1 MPFERQLEELRRRK
15 ARALR
20 MGGEAKIS
28 RQHERGRLTA
38 RERIER
44 LLDGGSFMEVG
55 MLNHSDMPGMEDK
68 TPADSKIGGYGRIG
82 GRDVVVIANDF
93 TVLSATS
100 SRVAGQKEGQLR
112 HDAEQRGF
120 PVIYLGE
127 AGGAR
132 MPDIMGSKGL
142 ASYGGR
148 GVDQFVRSI
157 SRVRVTPMVSA
168 VMGDCY
174 GMPTWMACLADF
186 VVQVKG
192 SCMAVSGPR
201 VLEIAISETIAKEEL
216 GGWKVHAEIT
226 GMADAVA
233 EDDDDC
239 LRVIRRYLGYMPA
252 HSAEAPPDGEVSPG
266 SGGKMPEILTCL
278 PEERRRGYDMRRLVQ
293 CVVDEDSLFF
303 IKPFFGK
310 TVITALARVD
320 GRVVGVVAN
329 QPMFGGGAMDTD
341 GIDKVISF
349 FCLCDSF
356 NIPLILLHD
365 IPGFLVGRDAERR
378 RVAAK
383 VINFMQ
389 ALSLVTVPR
398 ISIVVRKTYG
408 QAYWNMGGT
417 GCATDFLAAWPTA
430 EMSFVDPEVAVNV
443 VYGGKEVK
451 EEEHETLLRRM
462 VEDAA
467 PYGAAGMH
475 YIHDVIDPRD
485 TREYIKR
492 ALDICRRSRN
502 RGIGEHKLAA
512 WPTKF

>member
-1 MPFERQLEELRRRK
+1 
-15 ARALR
+15 
-20 MGGEAKIS
+20 
-28 RQHERGRLTA
+28 
-38 RERIER
+38 
-44 LLDGGSFMEVG
+44 
-55 MLNHSDMPGMEDK
+55 
-68 TPADSKIGGYGRIG
+68 
-82 GRDVVVIANDF
+82 
-93 TVLSATS
+93 
-100 SRVAGQKEGQLR
+100 
-112 HDAEQRGF
+112 
-120 PVIYLGE
+120 
-127 AGGAR
+127 
-132 MPDIMGSKGL
+132 
-142 ASYGGR
+142 
-148 GVDQFVRSI
+148 
-157 SRVRVTPMVSA
+157 
-168 VMGDCY
+168 
-174 GMPTWMACLADF
+174 
-186 VVQVKG
+186 
-192 SCMAVSGPR
+192 
-201 VLEIAISETIAKEEL
+201 
-216 GGWKVHAEIT
+216 
-226 GMADAVA
+226 
-233 EDDDDC
+233 
-239 LRVIRRYLGYMPA
+239 
-252 HSAEAPPDGEVSPG
+252 
-266 SGGKMPEILTCL
+266 
-278 PEERRRGYDMRRLVQ
+278 
-293 CVVDEDSLFF
+293 
-303 IKPFFGK
+303 
-310 TVITALARVD
+310 
-320 GRVVGVVAN
+320 
-329 QPMFGGGAMDTD
+329 MDTD